1 MTRRIFVDVTR
12 TSRGKTHTGIQ
23 KVVRSI
29 YRSLKREAGAE
40 TEVTPVILQRSGAYP
55 LRGLA
60 DHPYERGGAGKGR
73 SGPIAKRSASS
84 LAAHLRSQWVERL
97 QPLAVKH
104 RSRPT
109 MSALRWTVRHAFAA
123 KRLLETGIATFRRGP
138 PIRFRSGDVLLL
150 PDSAWSTDPWPV
162 VQRAKRAGAQ
172 VVVIWYDVIPVTQ
185 PHFFPSS
192 LVSAFRRYLALSLT
206 HADQIVCISRTV
218 QAEIALQAQ
227 ALGATPKVQ
236 HLYPI
241 VSVARPP
248 SEPRADMAHVFGSRP
263 TLLIVATIEPRKGHA
278 ILLDACDR
286 LWGEGF
292 DFNLV
297 VIGRVG
303 WQVDDLMHRMRRHAE
318 RGSRLFIYHDATDA
332 DVAYALRQAL
342 LMVFPSQ
349 AEGLGLP
356 ILEAAMAGC
365 PTLCSDIPVFR
376 EIAMPETRFFSPYE
390 AQALARTLGELIA
403 SDEPKSLRRSL
414 EARRPVDRS
423 AAYARELLA
432 IIGAKEGAEA
442 EAGCR
447 NGLVSS
453 PLSP

>member
-29 YRSLKREAGAE
+29 YRSLKREADAE
-40 TEVTPVILQRSGAYP
+40 TEVTPVIIQRSGAYP
-55 LRGLA
+55 LRSLT

-73 SGPIAKRSASS
+73 SGPIAKRSARS
-84 LAAHLRSQWVERL
+84 LAAHLRSQWVERV
-97 QPLAVKH
+97 QPLAAKH

-109 MSALRWTVRHAFAA
+109 VSALRWTVRHAFAA
-123 KRLLETGIATFRRGP
+123 RRLLETGIATFRRGP
-138 PIRFRSGDVLLL
+138 PIRFRPGDVLLL

-192 LVSAFRRYLALSLT
+192 LVSAFRRYLTLSLT
-206 HADQIVCISRTV
+206 HADRIICISRTV
-218 QAEIALQAQ
+218 QAEIALQAR
-227 ALGATPKVQ
+227 ALGATPKVH

-241 VSVARPP
+241 VSVAQPPNAPRP
-248 SEPRADMAHVFGSRP
+248 DMADVFGSRP
-263 TLLIVATIEPRKGHA
+263 SLLIVATIEPRKGHVL
-278 ILLDACDR
+278 LLDACDR
-286 LWGEGF
+286 LWGQGL

-303 WQVDDLMHRMRRHAE
+303 WQVGDLMHRLRRHAE

-365 PTLCSDIPVFR
+365 PVLCSDIPVFR
-376 EIAMPETRFFSPYE
+376 EIATPETRFFSPYDAE
-390 AQALARTLGELIA
+390 VLARTLGDLIA
-403 SDEPKSLRRSL
+403 SGEPRMLRCSL
-414 EARRPVDRS
+414 EARKPADRS

-432 IIGAKEGAEA
+432 LIAAEREA
-442 EAGCR
+442 EVDAGR
-447 NGLVSS
+447 WSGVFGS
-453 PLSP
+453 PLAP